1 MGIRP
6 GPKGWH
12 NSICEGTGER
22 AGLRKWGPQ
31 SGSSSSPACLPV
43 AWSLLGLQASLIPA
57 SLSPKWQWPQLMT
70 HTYKFIQTHVR
81 CCIRDQ
87 WVSGV
92 VVHAGH
98 PSTEEAGTR
107 GSQAQGQPGLHSKT
121 VRACLKNQGWQGG
134 REWELKEV
142 MGREREG
149 GEEGQQKEEEG
160 GEDGRQQDKAIWKKM
175 SAKRHWGKCTW
186 EWVFY
191 GRQTILLNNLK
202 S

>member
-31 SGSSSSPACLPV
+31 PGSSSSPACLLV

-98 PSTEEAGTR
+98 PSTEEAGAR

-142 MGREREG
+142 MGRERE
-149 GEEGQQKEEEG
+149 EG
-160 GEDGRQQDKAIWKKM
+160 GRKGSRRKRREEKMGDSKTRQYEKRCQSRGTGGNAHGNEFSMGDKQ
-175 SAKRHWGKCTW
+175 
-186 EWVFY
+186 FY
-191 GRQTILLNNLK
+191 LIT
-202 S
+202 